1 MTVADVIWKLVE
13 KLLEEKEHEEKT
25 NEPNKTED
33 QYIANQKEI
42 AIGSCYLFLMCND
55 SCRYYV
61 MLISYLQ
68 YTT

>member
-33 QYIANQKEI
+33 
-42 AIGSCYLFLMCND
+42 
-55 SCRYYV
+55 
-61 MLISYLQ
+61 
-68 YTT
+68 